1 MSRKEDILEAAR
13 ELFNERGTQS
23 STTNHIAKAMGI
35 SPGNLHYHYKN
46 REEIVRLLYIQM
58 RKETTPSADKIPKNL
73 TTLREHEKLVIEIR
87 WKYRFFFKE
96 MLSLFARDSELEELY
111 IKDNIAHRRRIRQVM
126 NNLIANGELSITD
139 EEDIDFL
146 VDSIS
151 MSWQFYS
158 SFLHTIGQ
166 ELNATSIHNGR
177 YETIP
182 NKKGELM
189 KKYIDAT
196 DYWFITR
203 KV

>member
-13 ELFNERGTQS
+13 ELFNEKGTQS

-46 REEIVRLLYIQM
+46 REEIVRLLYMQM
-58 RKETTPSADKIPKNL
+58 RKEATPPADKIPKDL
-73 TTLREHEKLVIEIR
+73 ATLREHEKLVIKIR
-87 WKYRFFFKE
+87 WEYRFFFKE
-96 MLSLFARDSELEELY
+96 MLSLFARDPELEELY

-126 NNLIANGELSITD
+126 NNLIANGELTIAD

-166 ELNATSIHNGR
+166 ELNATTIHNVIK
-177 YETIP
+177 YTTDAMKP
-182 NKKGELM
+182 YLTKKENE
-189 KKYIDAT
+189 
-196 DYWFITR
+196 
-203 KV
+203 

>member
-46 REEIVRLLYIQM
+46 REEIVRLLYIKM
-58 RKETTPSADKIPKNL
+58 RKEMTLSVEELPKCIAAL
-73 TTLREHEKLVIEIR
+73 HEHEKVVTEIR

-96 MLSLFARDSELEELY
+96 MLSLFARDSELEDLY
-111 IKDNIAHRRRIRQVM
+111 IKDNIVHRRHIRQVM
-126 NNLIANGELSITD
+126 NNLIMNEELTITD

-151 MSWQFYS
+151 LSWQFYS

-166 ELNATSIHNGR
+166 EVDADSVQKVI
-177 YETIP
+177 
-182 NKKGELM
+182 
-189 KKYIDAT
+189 KYTTAAIKP
-196 DYWFITR
+196 YIT
-203 KV
+203 KSTKIIK

>member
-46 REEIVRLLYIQM
+46 REEIVRLLYIKM
-58 RKETTPSADKIPKNL
+58 REETTPSVDKLPKSIAA
-73 TTLREHEKLVIEIR
+73 LREHEKLVIEIR

-166 ELNATSIHNGR
+166 ELNADSVQNVIKYTAVAMKP
-177 YETIP
+177 YLT
-182 NKKGELM
+182 KKS
-189 KKYIDAT
+189 
-196 DYWFITR
+196 
-203 KV
+203 